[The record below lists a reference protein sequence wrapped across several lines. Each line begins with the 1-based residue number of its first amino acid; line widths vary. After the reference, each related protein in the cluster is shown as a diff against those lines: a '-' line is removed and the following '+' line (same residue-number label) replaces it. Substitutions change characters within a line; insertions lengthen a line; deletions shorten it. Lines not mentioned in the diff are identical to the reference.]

1 MEIPV
6 GPSEFVSN
14 VTTGGSSGT
23 SLAGSLESSL
33 ESSLAFSL
41 IGSSYFVSMVID
53 GTSSDVVMVTWDV
66 SLDVVS
72 TVTLEVSSGLDSMDS
87 SEAAPR
93 YRRLSR
99 VDDVSSDVSVVSR
112 ARLVLLEVGSSSET
126 ESHKSSM
133 NHTIHI
139 WGKAS
144 PTI

>member
-1 MEIPV
+1 MEIPA
-6 GPSEFVSN
+6 GSSEFVSN
-14 VTTGGSSGT
+14 VTTGGSSET

-53 GTSSDVVMVTWDV
+53 GASSDVVMVTWDV

-72 TVTLEVSSGLDSMDS
+72 TVTLEVSSGLDLMDS

-99 VDDVSSDVSVVSR
+99 VDDVSSDVSVVS
-112 ARLVLLEVGSSSET
+112 
-126 ESHKSSM
+126 
-133 NHTIHI
+133 
-139 WGKAS
+139 
-144 PTI
+144 

>member
-1 MEIPV
+1 MEIPA
-6 GPSEFVSN
+6 GSSEFVSN
-14 VTTGGSSGT
+14 VTTGGSSET
-23 SLAGSLESSL
+23 SLAGSL

-53 GTSSDVVMVTWDV
+53 GASSDVVMVTWDV

-99 VDDVSSDVSVVSR
+99 VDDVSSDVSVVS
-112 ARLVLLEVGSSSET
+112 
-126 ESHKSSM
+126 
-133 NHTIHI
+133 
-139 WGKAS
+139 
-144 PTI
+144 